1 MEPPPV
7 LGARAAV
14 LFWSVERGWRGDA
27 EVILI
32 FRHAGGFSLARRASG
47 VSLKGGRLCSERF
60 AAGSV
65 LRINISSQHNIMK
78 FAKMIVLG
86 LIAAALGA
94 CASKTAPST
103 ATSVPTGG
111 YVQPAK

>member
-65 LRINISSQHNIMK
+65 LRINISAN
-78 FAKMIVLG
+78 
-86 LIAAALGA
+86 
-94 CASKTAPST
+94 T
-103 ATSVPTGG
+103 TS
-111 YVQPAK
+111 

>member
-1 MEPPPV
+1 
-7 LGARAAV
+7 
-14 LFWSVERGWRGDA
+14 
-27 EVILI
+27 
-32 FRHAGGFSLARRASG
+32 
-47 VSLKGGRLCSERF
+47 
-60 AAGSV
+60 
-65 LRINISSQHNIMK
+65 MK

-111 YVQPAK
+111 YVTPAK